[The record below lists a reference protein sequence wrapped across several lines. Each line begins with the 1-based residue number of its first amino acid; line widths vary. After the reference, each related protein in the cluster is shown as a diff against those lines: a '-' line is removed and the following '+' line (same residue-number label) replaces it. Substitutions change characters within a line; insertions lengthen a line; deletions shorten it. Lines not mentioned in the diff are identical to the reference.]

1 MLGRFPSL
9 FEIVF
14 VVGKHLHGILPI
26 LKKDDEKWWNKKFN
40 ERYTIFLKFFVKSV
54 NS

>member
-26 LKKDDEKWWNKKFN
+26 LKKMMKSGGIKNLTKDIQFFKKILL
-40 ERYTIFLKFFVKSV
+40 RV
-54 NS
+54 